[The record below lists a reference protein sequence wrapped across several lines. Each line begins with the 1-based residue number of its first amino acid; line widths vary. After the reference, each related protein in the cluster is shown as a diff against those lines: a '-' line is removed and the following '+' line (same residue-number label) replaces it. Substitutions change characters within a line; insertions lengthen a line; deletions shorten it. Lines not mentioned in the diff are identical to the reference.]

1 MRQATGEVGSSLR
14 VLLFVLT
21 LEQIRR
27 EGLEALR
34 DRLGRAGMIRFLA
47 QFDNG
52 SGDYAKH
59 RHEWVDRTSL
69 AEIRKSSRQPKR
81 KKKA

>member
-1 MRQATGEVGSSLR
+1 MQ
-14 VLLFVLT
+14 T

-34 DRLGRAGMIRFLA
+34 QRLGRAGTIRFLG

-52 SGDYAKH
+52 SGDYAKD
-59 RHEWVDRTSL
+59 RHDWVDSTSL
-69 AEIRKSSRQPKR
+69 EEIRNASRQRKR
-81 KKKA
+81 KENP